1 MKRAL
6 TKRLWLFAV
15 TCLTVQALAQ
25 STTQSLPNQ
34 PRPQQKGS
42 VAAYATPK
50 LGSATGAIPCE
61 GRLKVLSFRA
71 ILSRA
76 QTGSSFEY
84 GGQSHEKT
92 VSFVPSCIARSGTP
106 VRQRVRCRS
115 GSECWNAGGQAV
127 ALV

>member
-61 GRLKVLSFRA
+61 GPLESP
-71 ILSRA
+71 ILS
-76 QTGSSFEY
+76 GFGLIMCDS
-84 GGQSHEKT
+84 
-92 VSFVPSCIARSGTP
+92 
-106 VRQRVRCRS
+106 VRTFS
-115 GSECWNAGGQAV
+115 
-127 ALV
+127 